1 MYEHKPLRISTQY
14 FAESASEE
22 PSTTEPAA
30 KTYTEEEYNA
40 LQQKLDAVQKSLD
53 TANATI
59 QSYKDMDIDGIKA
72 SVEDYKQK
80 LEQSEKDRKAFEYQ
94 TKLGQYVKTLGLR
107 DEIYEQHVARLLTEK
122 GLQFDGDKLVGA
134 DDVLKPF
141 RESHADAFQPAE
153 PIKPF
158 MGRTPGVSPTS
169 NAEQM
174 KQLRSIYELK

>member
-1 MYEHKPLRISTQY
+1 M
-14 FAESASEE
+14 AEEIKQETAE
-22 PSTTEPAA
+22 PTA
-30 KTYTEEEYNA
+30 KTYTEAEYNA
-40 LQQKLDAVQKSLD
+40 LQQQLDAMQKSLD
-53 TANATI
+53 TANTTI
-59 QSYKDMDIDGIKA
+59 QSYKDMDIEGIQA

-80 LEQSEKDRKAFEYQ
+80 WEQSEKDRKAFEYQ

-107 DEIYEQHVARLLTEK
+107 DDVYEQHVARLLTEK

-141 RESHADAFQPAE
+141 RESHADAFQTTE

-158 MGRTPGVSPTS
+158 MGRTPGIAPASD
-169 NAEQM
+169 AERM

>member
-1 MYEHKPLRISTQY
+1 M
-14 FAESASEE
+14 AEETK
-22 PSTTEPAA
+22 STTEQTA
-30 KTYTEEEYNA
+30 KTYTEEEYHA
-40 LQQKLDAVQKSLD
+40 LQQKYDTLQAQLT

-59 QSYKDMDIDGIKA
+59 QSYKDMDIDGIQA

-80 LEQSEKDRKAFEYQ
+80 WEQSEKDRKAFEYQ

-107 DEIYEQHVARLLTEK
+107 DEIYEQHVVQLLTKK

-158 MGRTPGVSPTS
+158 MGRTPGISPTS

-174 KQLRSIYELK
+174 KQLRDIYGLK

>member
-1 MYEHKPLRISTQY
+1 MIDQKFLEDIGVTD
-14 FAESASEE
+14 AE
-22 PSTTEPAA
+22 TIKTITEAYAA
-30 KTYTEEEYNA
+30 DIKAEQDTAEA
-40 LQQKLDAVQKSLD
+40 IQKNLD
-53 TANATI
+53 TANTTI

-80 LEQSEKDRKAFEYQ
+80 LEQSEKDRKEFEYQ

-107 DEIYEQHVARLLTEK
+107 DEIYEQHVARMLTEK

-158 MGRTPGVSPTS
+158 MGRTPGISPAS

-174 KQLRSIYELK
+174 KQLRSIYGLE

>member
-1 MYEHKPLRISTQY
+1 M
-14 FAESASEE
+14 AEEIKQ
-22 PSTTEPAA
+22 TTEQTA
-30 KTYTEEEYNA
+30 KTYSEEEYHA
-40 LQQKLDAVQKSLD
+40 LQQELDAVRKNLD

-59 QSYKDMDIDGIKA
+59 QSYKDMDIDGIQA

-80 LEQSEKDRKAFEYQ
+80 WEQSEKDRKAFEYQ

-107 DEIYEQHVARLLTEK
+107 DDVYEQHVVQLLTQK

-141 RESHADAFQPAE
+141 RESHADAFQPTE
-153 PIKPF
+153 SIKPF

-174 KQLRSIYELK
+174 KQLRDIYGLK